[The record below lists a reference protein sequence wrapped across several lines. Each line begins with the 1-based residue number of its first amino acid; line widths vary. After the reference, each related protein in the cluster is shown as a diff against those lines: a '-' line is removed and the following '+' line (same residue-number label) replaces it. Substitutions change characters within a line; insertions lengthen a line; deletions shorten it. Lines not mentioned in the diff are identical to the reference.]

1 MTGLNIAVI
10 AALGISGKLRR
21 DPITLARSWKVTAVY
36 CELGVT
42 VPFMLFIIQ
51 LSIYHVWL
59 VYHRISTFDHIIY
72 KRELK
77 LKEAEL
83 QVSLWLL
90 S

>member
-1 MTGLNIAVI
+1 
-10 AALGISGKLRR
+10 
-21 DPITLARSWKVTAVY
+21 
-36 CELGVT
+36 
-42 VPFMLFIIQ
+42 MLFIIQ

-83 QVSLWLL
+83 QVSLFTELIC
-90 S
+90 SCIGRENNSG